1 MMIGY
6 YCLSFYTLL
15 DPGHELFL
23 HTTVLSQYQPSN
35 LQRCRSE
42 NKFPDNPLQNMVV
55 RPASPTPSAPE
66 RLRVPEDECS
76 VLRPQPS
83 GNGSNTKHVSWGAAT
98 STIRATYRF
107 SSRFHKT
114 EPRLDI
120 SNMKYNMSLVRNNS
134 YTVT

>member
-1 MMIGY
+1 MAI
-6 YCLSFYTLL
+6 S
-15 DPGHELFL
+15 
-23 HTTVLSQYQPSN
+23 VVN
-35 LQRCRSE
+35 LGVQ
-42 NKFPDNPLQNMVV
+42 KK
-55 RPASPTPSAPE
+55 TPSAPE

-83 GNGSNTKHVSWGAAT
+83 GNGNNTKHVSWGAAT

-134 YTVT
+134 YTVP